1 MQQPAPSSHNL
12 AKKKGIN
19 YDLIMHTQRYKDDV
33 VGEVL
38 GAGLQA
44 VYILNTYT

>member
-1 MQQPAPSSHNL
+1 
-12 AKKKGIN
+12 
-19 YDLIMHTQRYKDDV
+19 MHTQRYTEDV

-38 GAGLQA
+38 EAELQA